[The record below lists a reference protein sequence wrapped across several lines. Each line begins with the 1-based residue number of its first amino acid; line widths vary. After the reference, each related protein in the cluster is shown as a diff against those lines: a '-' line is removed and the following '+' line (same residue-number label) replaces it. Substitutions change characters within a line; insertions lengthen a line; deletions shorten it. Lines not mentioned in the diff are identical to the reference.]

1 MSQETDPR
9 TAQFVETVVFVAV
22 LLAVHLVAF
31 VVARYSM
38 DLLGGSYLSF
48 VCLILPLVS
57 VVASIVLR
65 SLRSWHW
72 GQMAFVIF
80 ASLLISFIQLLIIGS
95 ASAAV

>member
-1 MSQETDPR
+1 MTQEIDPR

-38 DLLGGSYLSF
+38 DLLGGSYLGF

-57 VVASIVLR
+57 VVASIVLH
-65 SLRSWHW
+65 SLRRWHW
-72 GQMAFVIF
+72 GQVAFVIL